1 MKQPAANNQ
10 YRSTSGL
17 CIGIALGAALGFQL
31 NNIGTGI
38 AIGAGAELLF
48 DMLYDAKKKKE

>member
-17 CIGIALGAALGFQL
+17 CIGVALGAALGLQL
-31 NNIGTGI
+31 NNIGTG
-38 AIGAGAELLF
+38 LLF
-48 DMLYDAKKKKE
+48 DILYDTKKKKE